1 MESRMK
7 VIYDDGCAACTVG
20 KNFAQRFDHRYA
32 IKFVGMNTEEGRHL
46 MSAFRLNMDQS
57 AYAVKGGL
65 ILNKRQM
72 MCEVLD
78 HDGLIGFIV
87 SIPFRIPYLGDILYD
102 FLAACRNRITT
113 SKA

>member
-7 VIYDDGCAACTVG
+7 VLYDDCCAACTVG

-32 IKFVGMNTEEGRHL
+32 IKFVGMSTEEGKRL
-46 MSAFRLNMDQS
+46 MTAFRLDTNQS

-72 MCEVLD
+72 MCEVLS
-78 HDGLIGFIV
+78 HDGLIGSIV
-87 SIPFRIPYLGDILYD
+87 SIPFRIPYLGDWLYD
-102 FLAACRNRITT
+102 LLAVCRSRITT
-113 SKA
+113 STA